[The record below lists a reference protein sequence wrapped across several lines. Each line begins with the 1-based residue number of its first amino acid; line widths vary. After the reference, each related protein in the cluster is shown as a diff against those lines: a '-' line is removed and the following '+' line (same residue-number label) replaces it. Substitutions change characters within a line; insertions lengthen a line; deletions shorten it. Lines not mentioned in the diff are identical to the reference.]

1 MLRRVA
7 TGSGGFFWSADG
19 VFGAGALQVAPEL
32 IQVVLGVFQAG
43 VGSLLHF
50 LLHFLLG
57 ELVYGG
63 LRKLLV
69 DVVLVEVVFATVHGG
84 RQVGKGWYSLFVFN
98 FVVCLTVKCL
108 FTVRVQV
115 RVRFRL
121 CAG

>member
-50 LLHFLLG
+50 LLG

-84 RQVGKGWYSLFVFN
+84 RQVGKGWYSFKRRPIKSCVFFRKYDHKVLRTLN
-98 FVVCLTVKCL
+98 SL
-108 FTVRVQV
+108 
-115 RVRFRL
+115 RFL
-121 CAG
+121 

>member
-43 VGSLLHF
+43 VGS